1 MSFQNKNNRKNS
13 FCTIVNGLNSVNGN
27 TIDLVKN
34 LLKYG
39 SMYKIAVIIGPKD
52 DRSEKLIRK
61 HFDRNWL

>member
-1 MSFQNKNNRKNS
+1 MSFQNNNNKRES

-27 TIDLVKN
+27 SIDLAKN

-52 DRSEKLIRK
+52 YRSEQLIQK
-61 HFDRNWL
+61 HFSRN